1 MSADLIERAVFMFGE
16 KVLHIDDGEER
27 MDVMEIR
34 SD

>member
-1 MSADLIERAVFMFGE
+1 MSPDLIKRAVFMFGE
-16 KVLHIDDGEER
+16 KVLDIDDREER